1 MIEGLFVFF
10 VVSSEIYRLFSM
22 CLLDRLI
29 HS

>member
-1 MIEGLFVFF
+1 MIEGFF
-10 VVSSEIYRLFSM
+10 VLFMGSSEIYCLFSM